1 MIVSAIVDPSVFGPQ
16 GIVDELA
23 RREAVALLEGI
34 VQNGVLIDGPERNLL
49 RASLQEAQQLPST
62 KKQQRLLLLLQEII
76 KQHKK
81 YVVPCDR
88 SLWKHGSA
96 DFAAGQIGAL
106 ASILK
111 PDVIVTLPGRRGEIV
126 QAADRSVDVVPLI
139 ELSDSRYEELR
150 RRMSQVELPLDQLAR
165 PEIEERIG
173 RALKFAYVLR
183 IFDYRMVASVQR
195 AKWFLNGITFVARIW
210 EAHCVVGDPKS
221 RVIELITVGDT
232 YTQGGFLSAADALKR
247 LQTQIARPLAL
258 TISARVEVSVKR
270 DKEPSIFHAR
280 GFEAKRRAF
289 TLDPGFDAIGLDGPV
304 RRCLLKAEL
313 AAEVHFQ
320 ECRQLPTIPHN

>member
-16 GIVDELA
+16 GIVDELS
-23 RREAVALLEGI
+23 RREASALLEGI

-49 RASLQEAQQLPST
+49 RAAIQQAEQLLST
-62 KKQQRLLLLLQEII
+62 KKQQRVLLLLQEII

-88 SLWKHGSA
+88 SLWQHGSA
-96 DFAAGQIGAL
+96 GFASQQIG
-106 ASILK
+106 SIVGVLK
-111 PDVIVTLPGRRGEIV
+111 PDVIVTLPDRAAAMAQAVGRHGGI
-126 QAADRSVDVVPLI
+126 VPLS
-139 ELSDSRYEELR
+139 ELSDSPYEELR
-150 RRMSQVELPLDQLAR
+150 RRMSRMELPLDQLTR

-173 RALKFAYVLR
+173 RALKFAHVLR

-195 AKWFLNGITFVARIW
+195 ARRYLQGITFVAKIW
-210 EAHCVVGDPKS
+210 EASCVVGEPTS

-232 YTQGGFLSAADALKR
+232 YTQGGFLSGADALNR
-247 LQTQIARPLAL
+247 LQAEIAEPLASS
-258 TISARVEVSVKR
+258 ISAQVQVVVKK
-270 DKEPSIFHAR
+270 DNDPSIFHAR
-280 GFEAKRRAF
+280 GFEAKHRAF
-289 TLDPGFDAIGLDGPV
+289 TLDPGFDAIGTDGPV

-320 ECRQLPTIPHN
+320 ECRRLPTIP